1 MSIKE
6 QLDAERVKHSLF
18 EDIQGIAFGVF
29 SCAIG
34 FVFLTHLG
42 LITGQTAG
50 LALVISYLT
59 GYNFGLVFFLVNIP
73 FYWFTYHTLGLAF
86 TIKSAICVA
95 ALSVIVEILPK
106 LIVFDYLDPFA
117 GTLAFGA
124 VTGVGLLA
132 IIRHD
137 GSLGG
142 AGALAL
148 TIQEATSF
156 RAGYVQQ
163 VFDVL
168 IFATA
173 LFLFPFEK
181 VAFSLLGSIILNF
194 IIAINH
200 RRDHYVAR

>member
-1 MSIKE
+1 MGIRD
-6 QLDAERVKHSLF
+6 QDDAEKVKHTLF

-29 SCAIG
+29 SCALG

-50 LALVISYLT
+50 LALIISYVS

-73 FYWFTYHTLGLAF
+73 FYWFTYHSLGLAF

-95 ALSVIVEILPK
+95 CMSLLVEVMPHM
-106 LIVFDYLDPFA
+106 IVFEHLDPFF

-124 VTGVGLLA
+124 ITGIGLLA

-137 GSLGG
+137 GSMGG

-148 TIQEATSF
+148 TIQELTSF
-156 RAGYVQQ
+156 KAGYVQQ
-163 VFDVL
+163 MFDVL
-168 IFATA
+168 IFGSA
-173 LFLFPFEK
+173 LFLFPLEK

-194 IIAINH
+194 IIAVNH